1 MPAPIFADGHRRAVL
16 AVLASAA
23 LFATTGTARALG
35 APHDDALTIGAGRIL
50 VGGLLLCLTV
60 GRGLRALRRAPPR
73 ALAVGAVGVALY
85 QVCFFAAVK
94 RTGVAVGTVVA
105 LGSAPAFTGAL
116 AWLVGRA
123 RPSRVWY
130 AATGLAVAGASTIA
144 LAGGHAH
151 VDVAGVGLAL
161 VTGVA
166 YAAFTLASKR
176 MLDTGLP
183 REVLMAGTFGIGA
196 LLLAPLFVVG
206 DASWVTRPRP
216 WFAVLWL
223 GIMPTAVAY
232 RLFARGLA
240 HLTSATVTTLTLA
253 EPALAVVLAAFVLHE
268 RPGALAV
275 FGILGVL
282 AGLALLVLD
291 RPSPVECGEVVG
303 ADTRATPLA

>member
-1 MPAPIFADGHRRAVL
+1 MAAPTVADSHRWAVL
-16 AVLASAA
+16 AILASAA

-35 APHDDALTIGAGRIL
+35 APHEDALTIGAGRIA
-50 VGGLLLCLTV
+50 VGGLLLCLIV
-60 GRGLRALRRAPPR
+60 GRRLGALRQAPWR

-116 AWLVGRA
+116 AWLVTRT

-130 AATGLAVAGASTIA
+130 AATALAVAGASLIA

-176 MLDTGLP
+176 MLDSGLP
-183 REVLMAGTFGIGA
+183 REVLMAGTFGVGA
-196 LLLAPLFVVG
+196 LLLTPLFVVG
-206 DASWVTRPRP
+206 DASWVMRPRP
-216 WFAVLWL
+216 WLAVLWL

-253 EPALAVVLAAFVLHE
+253 EPALAVLLAAFVLHE
-268 RPGALAV
+268 RPGVLAV
-275 FGILGVL
+275 IGILGVL
-282 AGLALLVLD
+282 AGLALLALD
-291 RPSPVECGEVVG
+291 RPSAVERSQLAGTD
-303 ADTRATPLA
+303 AQATPLA

>member
-1 MPAPIFADGHRRAVL
+1 MAAPTVADSHRRAVL
-16 AVLASAA
+16 AILASAA

-35 APHDDALTIGAGRIL
+35 APHEDALTIGAGRIA
-50 VGGLLLCLTV
+50 VGGLLLCLIV
-60 GRGLRALRRAPPR
+60 GRRLGALRQAPWR

-116 AWLVGRA
+116 AWLVTRT

-130 AATGLAVAGASTIA
+130 AATALAVAGASLIA

-176 MLDTGLP
+176 MLDSGLP
-183 REVLMAGTFGIGA
+183 REVLMAGTFGVGA
-196 LLLAPLFVVG
+196 LLLTPLFVVG
-206 DASWVTRPRP
+206 DASWVMRPRP
-216 WFAVLWL
+216 WLAVLWL

-253 EPALAVVLAAFVLHE
+253 EPALAVLLAAFVLHE
-268 RPGALAV
+268 RPGVLAV
-275 FGILGVL
+275 IGILGVL
-282 AGLALLVLD
+282 AGLALLALD
-291 RPSPVECGEVVG
+291 RPSAVERSQLAGTD
-303 ADTRATPLA
+303 AQATPLA